1 MDTITK
7 NKKENFIKTPIQMA
21 RSYCR
26 IDLSAL
32 AFNVKTIQGI
42 LPDSCRIMAIVK
54 ANAYGHGDLPVSEHL
69 NKLGIRDFAVAT
81 LEEGIRLR
89 EAKIHGNILI
99 LGHTP
104 SFCAPALSR
113 WHLTQ
118 TVTDYQHARELQDA
132 GLPLDVHIKI
142 DTGMHRLGI
151 SPDHFDDILD
161 IFSMD
166 HLRVTGMFTHLCAA
180 DSSQPDDIAFTRGQI
195 RNFFT
200 LEKKLEHRG
209 IHVPIHIQ
217 SSYGIL
223 NYPGLPCE
231 FARPGI
237 ILYGCYSDTS
247 GDLLRQP
254 ALRPVLSLHSR
265 IASIRQIHSG
275 ESVGYGR
282 TWHADSQRRL
292 AVLPI
297 GYADGYPRALSNKGS
312 VLIHGQKAPVV
323 GRICMDQMT
332 VDITDIPQAAPG
344 DIATL
349 IGKDGQEEIR
359 AEEVAVLAGTITNE
373 LLSRLGS
380 RLHRVTVF

>member
-26 IDLSAL
+26 IDLGAL
-32 AFNVKTIQGI
+32 SSNVKTIQEL
-42 LPDSCRIMAIVK
+42 LPKGCRIMAVVK
-54 ANAYGHGDLPVSEHL
+54 ANAYGHGDFLISEHL
-69 NKLGIRDFAVAT
+69 NKLGIQDFAVAT

-89 EAKIHGNILI
+89 KRGIRGNILI

-104 SFCAPALSR
+104 AFCACEIAR
-113 WHLTQ
+113 WQLMQ
-118 TVTDYQHARELQDA
+118 TVTDCLHAKELQEA
-132 GLPLDVHIKI
+132 GIPLQVHIKI

-151 SPDHFDDILD
+151 SCSHTNEILD
-161 IFSMD
+161 IFSFD
-166 HLRVTGMFTHLCAA
+166 NLHVAGMFTHLCAA
-180 DSSQPDDIAFTRGQI
+180 DSLQPEDTAFTKGQI
-195 RNFFT
+195 RDFFI
-200 LEKKLEHRG
+200 LVKKLKQHG
-209 IHVPIHIQ
+209 IRVPVHVQ

-223 NYPGLPCE
+223 NDPGLPCQ

-237 ILYGCYSDTS
+237 ILYGCGSDTS
-247 GDLLRQP
+247 SDLLQRP

-265 IASIRQIHSG
+265 IASVRQVPAG
-275 ESVGYGR
+275 ETVGYGR
-282 TWHADSQRRL
+282 TWHASSARRI

-297 GYADGYPRALSNKGS
+297 GYADGYPRSLSNKGW
-312 VLIHGQKAPVV
+312 VLIRGRKAPVA

-332 VDITDIPQAAPG
+332 VDITDIPEAVPG

-349 IGKDGQEEIR
+349 IGRDGSEEIR

-373 LLSRLGS
+373 LLSRLGP
-380 RLHRVTVF
+380 RLHRVAVF